1 MNCVDRDKSAA
12 LMKDCLSVPCMD
24 DGGKACGRQDFTQ
37 LLVSSFSFTWKKGE
51 KLKNLFLLLYTHATV
66 FSSEIHIS

>member
-37 LLVSSFSFTWKKGE
+37 LLVSSFSFTGK
-51 KLKNLFLLLYTHATV
+51 
-66 FSSEIHIS
+66 

>member
-37 LLVSSFSFTWKKGE
+37 LLVSSFSFTWKKGK
-51 KLKNLFLLLYTHATV
+51 KLK
-66 FSSEIHIS
+66 S